1 MQLVLQIFLNNILP
15 IFLMILVGVWLGKA
29 FRMDLNTLSKI
40 NFYVTVPAFAF
51 TQLYS
56 TDLSR
61 DQLLVFFYAII
72 QVAVLALIADLTA
85 RVRGHGMGMRKA
97 FANSVMIY
105 NSGNIGIPLITL
117 VFSSSGYIAAG
128 ENPALDL
135 ALATQTVILVV
146 LSITTNTFGF
156 YNSSSGEGTT
166 REALGK
172 MLRMPT
178 IYAVPLALI
187 LKNFSF
193 DLSEWFFWPA
203 LQMGSNALIALA
215 LLTLGIQLTQTRFR
229 LASADVWIAVAL
241 RLVAGPIIA
250 FVLIYLFGFTGIV
263 ARTLLISGSVPTAVN
278 SALLAVENKNEPE
291 FASQVVLFS
300 TILCGATLVLVIWLS
315 TRLFPL

>member
-1 MQLVLQIFLNNILP
+1 MQLILQIFLNNILP
-15 IFLMILVGVWLGKA
+15 IFVMILVGVWLGKA

-56 TDLSR
+56 THMGR
-61 DQLLVFFYAII
+61 DQLLVFFYAIV
-72 QVAVLALIADLTA
+72 QVMLLALIADLVA
-85 RVRGHGMGMRKA
+85 RWRGHGKGMRKSYQ
-97 FANSVMIY
+97 NSVMIY
-105 NSGNIGIPLITL
+105 NTGNIGIPLITL
-117 VFSSSGYIAAG
+117 VFSSSVYMIAG

-135 ALATQTVILVV
+135 ALATQTVVLVV

-156 YNSSSGEGTT
+156 YNSSSGEGTA
-166 REALGK
+166 REAIRK
-172 MLRMPT
+172 MLQMPT

-193 DLSEWFFWPA
+193 DLTGMFFWPA
-203 LQMGSNALIALA
+203 LEMGSQALIAIA
-215 LLTLGIQLTQTRFR
+215 LITLGVQLTQTRFR
-229 LASADVWIAVAL
+229 LESADVWIAVAL
-241 RLVAGPIIA
+241 RLVAGPIIS
-250 FVLIYLFGFTGIV
+250 FILIYLFGFTGIV
-263 ARTLLISGSVPTAVN
+263 ARALLISGSVPTAVN

-315 TRLFPL
+315 TRLFPV